1 MRYFLLLTVLL
12 ATPQLEARSTAPRKI
27 YTAAQL
33 PELLK
38 KAKTDSALYEERAA
52 AMLFHKLINNYR
64 REKKTDTLAW
74 NDTLWLASRNHCVWM
89 MEKNELTHHQA
100 KGTPMFTGFSPGD
113 RYNYVVNNKGRH
125 SWSGENAL
133 YNFSHNY
140 ASMKTRIK
148 MIAEKS
154 FDQWKNSPGH
164 NENMLNK
171 GSAVHGVAFVIDEE
185 NDRTWGVDLFA
196 RRPYGEALPVNKS
209 NEEFTKQE
217 TVTPADKTPTAT
229 VQKFNATKSRT
240 KLYELLYADR
250 KKYKD
255 EVIAEAA
262 AKHARYLAST
272 NSEGHRQE
280 KGKMYY
286 TGKDAKQRVRAAAS
300 GLDKIRYRKL
310 NINESVAY
318 MEVPAAGF
326 NEKELAEAIR
336 TMWENDSQGTD
347 ATRVGVGLEVKRV
360 KDKVKIWAVRVEGI

>member
-1 MRYFLLLTVLL
+1 MLLTVLL
-12 ATPQLEARSTAPRKI
+12 AVPELEARSIATQKI

-38 KAKTDSALYEERAA
+38 KAKTDSSLYEERAA
-52 AMLFHKLINNYR
+52 AKLFHKLINDYR
-64 REKKTDTLAW
+64 REQKRDTLAW
-74 NDTLWLASRNHCVWM
+74 NDTLWLASRNHCLWM
-89 MEKNELTHHQA
+89 MKKTELTHHQE
-100 KGTPMFTGFSPGD
+100 KGTELFTGYSPGD
-113 RYNYVVNNKGRH
+113 RYNYVVNNMVRH

-140 ASMKTRIK
+140 SSMKTRIK

-154 FDQWKNSPGH
+154 FLQWKESPGH

-185 NDRTWGVDLFA
+185 HDRTWGVDLFA
-196 RRPYGEALPVNKS
+196 RAPYGKAVQVTPSK
-209 NEEFTKQE
+209 EEFTKQE
-217 TVTPADKTPTAT
+217 TVTPADKTPAAT
-229 VQKFNATKSRT
+229 VQKFNATKSRA
-240 KLYELLYADR
+240 KLYDLLYADR

-262 AKHARYLAST
+262 AKHARYLANT
-272 NSEGHRQE
+272 GSEGHRQE
-280 KGKMYY
+280 KGKVYY

-310 NINESVAY
+310 KINESVAY

-326 NEKELAEAIR
+326 NEKELAEALR

-347 ATRVGVGLEVKRV
+347 ASRVGVGLEVKRV
-360 KDKVKIWAVRVEGI
+360 KDKVKIWAVRVEGN

>member
-1 MRYFLLLTVLL
+1 MLLIIL
-12 ATPQLEARSTAPRKI
+12 AAAPQLEARSTAPRKI

-52 AMLFHKLINNYR
+52 ALLFHKLINDYR
-64 REKKTDTLAW
+64 RQNKTDTLAW

-89 MEKNELTHHQA
+89 MEKNELTHHQS
-100 KGTPMFTGFSPGD
+100 KGSLLYTGNSPGD

-133 YNFSHNY
+133 YNFAHNY
-140 ASMKTRIK
+140 PSMKTRIK

-154 FDQWKNSPGH
+154 FGQWRNSAGH

-171 GSAVHGVAFVIDEE
+171 SSAVHGVAFVIDEE
-185 NDRTWGVDLFA
+185 NDRTWGVDLFS
-196 RRPYGEALPVNKS
+196 RRPYGEPVPVSTS
-209 NEEFTKQE
+209 NEEFSKQE
-217 TVTPADKTPTAT
+217 TVAEKTPVAT
-229 VQKFNATKSRT
+229 VQKFNATKSRA
-240 KLYELLYADR
+240 KLYDLLYADR

-255 EVIAEAA
+255 EIIAEAA
-262 AKHARYLAST
+262 AKHARYLANT

-280 KGKMYY
+280 KGKVYY

-310 NINESVAY
+310 TINESVAY

-326 NEKELAEAIR
+326 DEKELAETIR
-336 TMWENDSQGTD
+336 TMWENDSAGTD
-347 ATRVGVGLEVKRV
+347 ATRIGVGLEVKRV
-360 KDKVKIWAVRVEGI
+360 KDKVKIWAVRVEGV

>member
-1 MRYFLLLTVLL
+1 MLLIILV
-12 ATPQLEARSTAPRKI
+12 AVPQLQARSTAPRKI

-52 AMLFHKLINNYR
+52 AMLFHKLINDYR
-64 REKKTDTLAW
+64 RENKTDTLAW

-100 KGTPMFTGFSPGD
+100 KGTPMFTGVSPGD
-113 RYNYVVNNKGRH
+113 RYNYVVNNVGRH

-133 YNFSHNY
+133 YNFTQSY
-140 ASMKTRIK
+140 SPMKTRIK

-154 FDQWKNSPGH
+154 FGQWRNSPGH

-185 NDRTWGVDLFA
+185 HERTWGVDLFA
-196 RRPYGEALPVNKS
+196 RRPYGEAVQITPSK
-209 NEEFTKQE
+209 EEFSKKE
-217 TVTPADKTPTAT
+217 TVEDKTPVAT

-240 KLYELLYADR
+240 KLYDLLYADR

-255 EVIAEAA
+255 EIIAEAA
-262 AKHARYLAST
+262 AKHARYLANT

-280 KGKMYY
+280 KGKVYY

-310 NINESVAY
+310 KINESVAY
-318 MEVPAAGF
+318 MEVPTAGF
-326 NEKELAEAIR
+326 NEKELAESIR
-336 TMWENDSQGTD
+336 TMWESDSAGTD
-347 ATRVGVGLEVKRV
+347 ATRIGVGLEVKRV